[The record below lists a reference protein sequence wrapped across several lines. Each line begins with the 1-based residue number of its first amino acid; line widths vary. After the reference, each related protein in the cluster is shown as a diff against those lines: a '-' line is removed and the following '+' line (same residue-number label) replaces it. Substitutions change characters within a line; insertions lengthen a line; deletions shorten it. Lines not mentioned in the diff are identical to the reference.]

1 MQNNK
6 ARVHITGV
14 KVNAPTY
21 TNVTFTPSLIN
32 FFYGK
37 NGTGKSTLARAFK
50 DGNAQLSWDGEPFPD
65 ERILVYNED
74 FITKNVQSYGNIPG
88 VFTISEV
95 NAVKKKEA
103 DDRTAEKAGVDA
115 QAAAAHAA
123 AEKITEDH
131 GKAEEAYVSTI
142 WDATET
148 TRKKYPAT
156 QTGYTRDK
164 KKFVK
169 QLANTPLLVST
180 DDECATLYRTVYGKQ
195 QTKHSKYTH
204 VHTDQIAID
213 PIMEQSIVSRANT
226 DFALFIRTLGS
237 MDWVTAGHES

>member
-1 MQNNK
+1 MQNK
-6 ARVHITGV
+6 VRVHITGV
-14 KVNAPTY
+14 KINAPTY

-50 DGNAQLSWDGEPFPD
+50 DGHAQMTWDGTPFPD

-74 FITKNVQSYGNIPG
+74 FIAKNVQSYGNIPG

-103 DDRTAEKAGVDA
+103 DDKTAEKAGIDA

-123 AEKITEDH
+123 ADKITEDH
-131 GKAEEAYVSTI
+131 AKAEEAYITTI

-148 TRKKYPAT
+148 TRKKYPLT
-156 QTGYTRDK
+156 QAGYTRDK
-164 KKFVK
+164 RN
-169 QLANTPLLVST
+169 L
-180 DDECATLYRTVYGKQ
+180 
-195 QTKHSKYTH
+195 
-204 VHTDQIAID
+204 
-213 PIMEQSIVSRANT
+213 
-226 DFALFIRTLGS
+226 
-237 MDWVTAGHES
+237 